1 MTSFGSQSKSLWQS
15 SVSEMKFFFS
25 RKFIFWIWVTLVA
38 LMLPQATLAH
48 LVESGQGTVSLG
60 GGKAYIVI
68 SLPMDAFL
76 NGDEHSDGR
85 INIDELRTHQSEFAR
100 QAMQGIRLSV
110 NGQTAVWAGMAL
122 TLAEPKEGQSEPSDQ
137 LIAVGVAT
145 LDYEHG
151 EVTMVLDLWHRPKTN
166 SVANAITEVTRPAKK
181 MLKVNI
187 SIIQNEKKVAE
198 EVGFLSPEQPRFVF
212 FAPAYRHIANFFR
225 HGFDHIMG
233 GADHIV
239 FLVALLA
246 SGISFRRWAALLTA
260 FTLAHGLTFGLASM
274 AWVSVP
280 ANLVE
285 PAIAASIVLV
295 AVFHLLELRINL
307 RWELALVFCL
317 GLVHGLGFASA
328 MQDESGGQL
337 LVLSPYPIWSILG
350 FNFGIEA
357 GQCVVAALL
366 YLAIR
371 MSRLIPIRNNEVM
384 LQKFSGIF
392 SLLIGTFWLVERI
405 T

>member
-1 MTSFGSQSKSLWQS
+1 
-15 SVSEMKFFFS
+15 MKFFFS
-25 RKFIFWIWVTLVA
+25 RKLICWLGLTLAA
-38 LMLPQATLAH
+38 LMLPLATWAH
-48 LVESGQGTVSLG
+48 LVESGQGTVSLS
-60 GGKAYIVI
+60 GGKAYIVM

-76 NGDEHSDGR
+76 NRDDGR
-85 INIDELRTHQSEFAR
+85 ISIDALRAHQSAFAK

-110 NGQTAVWAGMAL
+110 KGQTAVWTGMVL
-122 TLAEPKEGQSEPSDQ
+122 TLAEPKQGQSEPSDQ
-137 LIAVGVAT
+137 LIAVGVAD
-145 LDYEHG
+145 LNREQG
-151 EVTMVLDLWHRPKTN
+151 EVTLALDLWRRPKTH
-166 SVANAITEVTRPAKK
+166 SVANAITEVTRPAKE

-187 SIIQNEKKVAE
+187 SIIENEKKVAE
-198 EVGFLSPEQPRFVF
+198 EIGFLSPEQATIVF
-212 FAPAYRHIANFFR
+212 FAPASRHIANFFH

-246 SGISFRRWAALLTA
+246 SGISVRRWAALLTA

-274 AWVSVP
+274 AWVSVS

-295 AVFHLLELRINL
+295 AALHLLKLRIHL

-328 MQDESGGQL
+328 MQEDSAGQSL
-337 LVLSPYPIWSILG
+337 LLSPYPVWSILG
-350 FNFGIEA
+350 FNLGIEA

-366 YLAIR
+366 YLAFSL
-371 MSRLIPIRNNEVM
+371 SRLVPIRNNDVL
-384 LQKFSGIF
+384 LQKCSGVFAI
-392 SLLIGTFWLVERI
+392 LIGTFWLVERMM
-405 T
+405 